1 MCNNLLD
8 CYRLKAAS
16 QRIYKIRGG
25 GFFLCGKNFCCFS
38 LKSNAVAVGNV
49 SSVIDNFSNSNPL
62 HHRFNHCFS
71 IHLNGFHARFL
82 IFVEVE
88 TEQIAFLKVI
98 VIQIFRNLFFS
109 LCVIFLA
116 TPDFQ
121 LYDILLSQI
130 VYNHISSLL
139 VTRLCFN
146 VIVTC
151 TIDNW
156 SQVQQE

>member
-1 MCNNLLD
+1 ME
-8 CYRLKAAS
+8 
-16 QRIYKIRGG
+16 RID
-25 GFFLCGKNFCCFS
+25 KNHPS
-38 LKSNAVAVGNV
+38 
-49 SSVIDNFSNSNPL
+49 

-98 VIQIFRNLFFS
+98 VIQIFSNLFFS

-121 LYDILLSQI
+121 LYDILFPQI
-130 VYNHISSLL
+130 VYNDIGSFLITS
-139 VTRLCFN
+139 LCFN
-146 VIVTC
+146 IVVTC
-151 TIDNW
+151 TIDNGAKI
-156 SQVQQE
+156 QQEQFSAIFFLEFIWLAAIDVIKVENKLLQNLFN